1 MSEVSD
7 TIQLIVIS
15 GKVMFLAGNLSL
27 KAAILTAKTLDTI
40 YLAKWK
46 GSVSYA
52 RLRKIKGDEVQFLN
66 VSTEEKKILHAI
78 EKEMKQH
85 GILYAR
91 LPDLCGGD
99 NRTQYVISGY
109 GQMQGISP
117 RPFQWEIR
125 KDQGRPDPACR
136 LYSNRKRGSEAASRC
151 PAGLLRRALKR
162 KIRKKRRW
170 TAAGRS
176 AEDLEASAGR
186 DEKNTG
192 AARSG
197 ADRKSRKTSRSRTAK
212 STAAK
217 AAHACHVGRPGTGAG
232 AAEEEII
239 CQRKSIRKKSC

>member
-99 NRTQYVISGY
+99 NRTQYVISPSD
-109 GQMQGISP
+109 MV
-117 RPFQWEIR
+117 
-125 KDQGRPDPACR
+125 KCR
-136 LYSNRKRGSEAASRC
+136 AFLLDHFRGNTERSRQ
-151 PAGLLRRALKR
+151 
-162 KIRKKRRW
+162 
-170 TAAGRS
+170 
-176 AEDLEASAGR
+176 
-186 DEKNTG
+186 
-192 AARSG
+192 ARSG
-197 ADRKSRKTSRSRTAK
+197 LPIIFKREVGKPSSSLTPCRTSSQSPQTENQKETQVDSSRK
-212 STAAK
+212 
-217 AAHACHVGRPGTGAG
+217 
-232 AAEEEII
+232 I
-239 CQRKSIRKKSC
+239 CRGSGNFCRKRREKYWCSVIGS

>member
-99 NRTQYVISGY
+99 NRTQPSIGGV
-109 GQMQGISP
+109 
-117 RPFQWEIR
+117 EI
-125 KDQGRPDPACR
+125 G
-136 LYSNRKRGSEAASRC
+136 
-151 PAGLLRRALKR
+151 
-162 KIRKKRRW
+162 
-170 TAAGRS
+170 
-176 AEDLEASAGR
+176 
-186 DEKNTG
+186 
-192 AARSG
+192 
-197 ADRKSRKTSRSRTAK
+197 
-212 STAAK
+212 
-217 AAHACHVGRPGTGAG
+217 
-232 AAEEEII
+232 
-239 CQRKSIRKKSC
+239 

>member
-99 NRTQYVISGY
+99 NRTQYVISPSDMVKCLDHFSGKY
-109 GQMQGISP
+109 GKIKAGPI
-117 RPFQWEIR
+117 RPADYIQTGSGEAR
-125 KDQGRPDPACR
+125 QLPDALQDFFAEP
-136 LYSNRKRGSEAASRC
+136 SNG
-151 PAGLLRRALKR
+151 
-162 KIRKKRRW
+162 
-170 TAAGRS
+170 
-176 AEDLEASAGR
+176 
-186 DEKNTG
+186 
-192 AARSG
+192 
-197 ADRKSRKTSRSRTAK
+197 
-212 STAAK
+212 
-217 AAHACHVGRPGTGAG
+217 
-232 AAEEEII
+232 
-239 CQRKSIRKKSC
+239 

>member
-99 NRTQYVISGY
+99 NRTQYVISPSDMVKCRAFLLDHFSGKY
-109 GQMQGISP
+109 GKIKAGPI
-117 RPFQWEIR
+117 RPADYIQTGSGEAQQLTDALQDFFAE
-125 KDQGRPDPACR
+125 P
-136 LYSNRKRGSEAASRC
+136 SNGKSERN
-151 PAGLLRRALKR
+151 AGGQQPEDLQRIWKLLPEETR
-162 KIRKKRRW
+162 KILVQRDRELTGKAGKHPEAEPQKSQLQKPRKPATWADREREQEQQKRR
-170 TAAGRS
+170 
-176 AEDLEASAGR
+176 
-186 DEKNTG
+186 
-192 AARSG
+192 
-197 ADRKSRKTSRSRTAK
+197 
-212 STAAK
+212 
-217 AAHACHVGRPGTGAG
+217 
-232 AAEEEII
+232 
-239 CQRKSIRKKSC
+239 

>member
-91 LPDLCGGD
+91 LPELCGGD
-99 NRTQYVISGY
+99 NRTQYVISPSDMVKCRAFLLDHFSGKY
-109 GQMQGISP
+109 GKIKAGPI
-117 RPFQWEIR
+117 RPADYIQT
-125 KDQGRPDPACR
+125 
-136 LYSNRKRGSEAASRC
+136 GSGEAQQLTEALQDFFAEPPNGKSERN
-151 PAGLLRRALKR
+151 AGGQQPEDLQRIWKLLPEETR
-162 KIRKKRRW
+162 KILVQRDQELTGKAGKHPEAEPQKSQLQKPRKPATWADREREQEQQKRR
-170 TAAGRS
+170 
-176 AEDLEASAGR
+176 
-186 DEKNTG
+186 
-192 AARSG
+192 
-197 ADRKSRKTSRSRTAK
+197 
-212 STAAK
+212 
-217 AAHACHVGRPGTGAG
+217 
-232 AAEEEII
+232 
-239 CQRKSIRKKSC
+239 

>member
-99 NRTQYVISGY
+99 NRTQY
-109 GQMQGISP
+109 GISP
-117 RPFQWEIR
+117 
-125 KDQGRPDPACR
+125 
-136 LYSNRKRGSEAASRC
+136 SNM
-151 PAGLLRRALKR
+151 
-162 KIRKKRRW
+162 I
-170 TAAGRS
+170 
-176 AEDLEASAGR
+176 
-186 DEKNTG
+186 
-192 AARSG
+192 
-197 ADRKSRKTSRSRTAK
+197 
-212 STAAK
+212 
-217 AAHACHVGRPGTGAG
+217 
-232 AAEEEII
+232 
-239 CQRKSIRKKSC
+239 Q

>member
-99 NRTQYVISGY
+99 NRTSDVYKRQVCHIPVGY

-151 PAGLLRRALKR
+151 PAGLLRRALKW
-162 KIRKKRRW
+162 KIRKQRRW

-176 AEDLEASAGR
+176 AEDLGPSSGR
-186 DEKNTG
+186 DEK
-192 AARSG
+192 SP
-197 ADRKSRKTSRSRTAK
+197 DTA
-212 STAAK
+212 
-217 AAHACHVGRPGTGAG
+217 
-232 AAEEEII
+232 
-239 CQRKSIRKKSC
+239 

>member
-99 NRTQYVISGY
+99 NRTQYVISPSDMVKCRAFLLDHFSGKY
-109 GQMQGISP
+109 GKIKAGPI
-117 RPFQWEIR
+117 RPADYIQT
-125 KDQGRPDPACR
+125 
-136 LYSNRKRGSEAASRC
+136 GSGEAEAASPMPCRTSSQS
-151 PAGLLRRALKR
+151 PQTENQKETQVDSSR
-162 KIRKKRRW
+162 KICRGSGSFCRKRREKYW
-170 TAAGRS
+170 CS
-176 AEDLEASAGR
+176 AIGS
-186 DEKNTG
+186 
-192 AARSG
+192 
-197 ADRKSRKTSRSRTAK
+197 
-212 STAAK
+212 
-217 AAHACHVGRPGTGAG
+217 
-232 AAEEEII
+232 
-239 CQRKSIRKKSC
+239 